1 MRASEFIL
9 ENATAG
15 ATGSGSIATVAQ
27 PLGGMITR
35 NAGSFFSG
43 KYMNSADPFPN
54 TPAYM
59 KKGKKQR
66 AR

>member
-1 MRASEFIL
+1 MRAQEFII
-9 ENATAG
+9 EEASVCST
-15 ATGSGSIATVAQ
+15 TSGSIAPVAH

-59 KKGKKQR
+59 KQGKKRR